1 MDQVGGVSS
10 IFLYIQLTG
19 IAKLL
24 YLFKKKNI
32 GTWMEGHL
40 NFEHFENFVDIWLC
54 VLKCFF

>member
-24 YLFKKKNI
+24 YLFKKKHWN
-32 GTWMEGHL
+32 
-40 NFEHFENFVDIWLC
+40 
-54 VLKCFF
+54 LKGRTFKF